1 MTKRLYNKNFII
13 LLILCNSDK
22 NFSSNLPYNFTQNII
37 GKILDIVPPIK
48 DKKIVKNQHLNNPE
62 ININNPEINID
73 NTEININN
81 DNNDILNI
89 QNNPEDENNQQQI
102 NNIPISYP
110 KLIEEHY
117 IWVAFLGTLLKHY
130 KGAKNND
137 GNELLPPIN
146 LDEPINTFFKEPNK
160 GETTL
165 QKLSEFFYNKSL
177 KENFITENKT
187 FIGVIEEYS
196 NKFKQNKLFD
206 IILNLKEKLGE
217 NDKRKIALF
226 WMFTVALGRHAA
238 AELSKKAEQFKE
250 DHVFGEDYIQTNTL
264 KYIEISFKERAIL
277 YKKLENMFLLF
288 YKLAEKNVEN
298 DTFISKICENMK
310 NNICDACFNKSFINL
325 MYRNRNKNEN
335 KDDGYMDLVEA
346 IRI

>member
-13 LLILCNSDK
+13 LLILCNPDK
-22 NFSSNLPYNFTQNII
+22 SFSSNSPYNLMQNII

-48 DKKIVKNQHLNNPE
+48 DKKIINNQHLDNTE
-62 ININNPEINID
+62 IN

-81 DNNDILNI
+81 TEININNENNNILNI
-89 QNNPEDENNQQQI
+89 QNNPENENNQQQR

-130 KGAKNND
+130 KR
-137 GNELLPPIN
+137 GNEILPQIK
-146 LDEPINTFFKEPNK
+146 LDEQINAFFEEPKK

-165 QKLSEFFYNKSL
+165 QKLSIFFNSNSL
-177 KENFITENKT
+177 KENFITKKKT
-187 FIGVIEEYS
+187 FTVVIEEYS

-206 IILNLKEKLGE
+206 IILNLKGELGE
-217 NDKRKIALF
+217 DNKKKIALF

-238 AELSKKAEQFKE
+238 EGLSKKAEKFKK
-250 DHVFGEDYIQTNTL
+250 DHVFGGNYIQTNTL

-288 YKLAEKNVEN
+288 YKLARENVGN

-310 NNICDACFNKSFINL
+310 NNIWDACFNKSFINL
-325 MYRNRNKNEN
+325 MYRNRNKNGN

-346 IRI
+346 IRRV